1 MIIVRTPYRI
11 SFFGGG
17 TDYPAWYQE
26 NNGIVLS
33 TTINKYSFLVIR
45 KLPEIFDYKYRI
57 RYYEK
62 EEVNSV
68 DQIQIP
74 VIREAIKYMKITE
87 GVDITHHGDLP
98 NRSGVGSSSSFTVS
112 LLHGLAALRNQQRTK
127 RELALGAIHLE
138 QNILKESVGSQDQVA
153 ASFGGF
159 NKIEFGGRSD
169 FMCHPL
175 PINKSTLDS
184 LESWVQIFFTEDLRN
199 SADIAEKTISN
210 IKNKTI
216 LLKDMMSL
224 TSEAQNM
231 LFANDINSFSKLLNE
246 EWQIKKSIEKS
257 ITNDKIDA
265 IVQTGLANGAVG
277 AKLLGAGGGG
287 FVLFLTPPEHQKQVT
302 DALNLK
308 EVPVDFEY
316 LGSQLIY
323 CDYQDREK
331 HYD

>member
-11 SFFGGG
+11 SFFGGT
-17 TDYPAWYQE
+17 TDYPQWYKE

-62 EEVNSV
+62 EEVNLV

-74 VIREAIKYMKITE
+74 VIREAIKYMKITD
-87 GVDITHHGDLP
+87 GIDITHHGDLP
-98 NRSGVGSSSSFTVS
+98 SRSGVGSSSSFTVS
-112 LLHGLAALRNQQRTK
+112 LLHGLSALCNQQRTK

-159 NKIEFGGRSD
+159 NRIEFGGQSS
-169 FMCHPL
+169 FTCHPL
-175 PINKSTLDS
+175 PLINSTVDS

-199 SADIAEKTISN
+199 SANIAEKTISN
-210 IKNKTI
+210 IKNNTT

-224 TSEAQNM
+224 TFEAQNM
-231 LFANDINSFSKLLNE
+231 LFANDIKSFSTLLNE

-257 ITNDKIDA
+257 ITNDKIDN
-265 IVQTGLANGAVG
+265 IIKIGLANGAVG

-287 FVLFLTPPEHQKQVT
+287 FVLFLTPPERQKQVT
-302 DALNLK
+302 HALTLK
-308 EVPVDFEY
+308 EIPIEFEY
-316 LGSQLIY
+316 LGSQLVY

-331 HYD
+331 QYD

>member
-1 MIIVRTPYRI
+1 MIIIRTPYRI

-17 TDYPAWYQE
+17 TDYPDWYQE

-33 TTINKYSFLVIR
+33 TTINKYSFLVLR

-62 EEVNSV
+62 EEVNSIE
-68 DQIQIP
+68 QIQIP
-74 VIREAIKYMKITE
+74 VIREAIKYMKITD
-87 GVDITHHGDLP
+87 GIDITHHGDLP

-112 LLHGLAALRNQQRTK
+112 LLHGLSSLCNQQRTK

-159 NKIEFGGRSD
+159 NRLEFGGQSN
-169 FMCHPL
+169 FICHPL
-175 PINKSTLDS
+175 SISKSTLNS

-199 SADIAEKTISN
+199 SADVAEKTISN

-224 TSEAQNM
+224 TLDAQNM

-257 ITNDKIDA
+257 ITNDKIDT
-265 IVQTGLANGAVG
+265 IIQTGLANGAVG

-331 HYD
+331 PYD